1 MTVPAFPGLVPTSR
15 SFDPGDFP
23 IKTYNAQ
30 NGAEVRIK
38 YGNRRINRKLQ
49 LTYANVTDTEI
60 VKFIDHYA
68 DAGGTLNT
76 FEVPLTTFDGW
87 EGGKSRLTPGGP
99 LAYRYAKPPV
109 MTQVAKGRSTVTV
122 DLVMISQSSDDS

>member
-1 MTVPAFPGLVPTSR
+1 MTVPVFPGLVPTSR

-87 EGGKSRLTPGGP
+87 EAAKAGSLPEAPWRIVTPNRL
-99 LAYRYAKPPV
+99 
-109 MTQVAKGRSTVTV
+109 
-122 DLVMISQSSDDS
+122 

>member
-76 FEVPLTTFDGW
+76 FEVPLATFDGW
-87 EGGKSRLTPGGP
+87 EGGKDRLTPGGP

-122 DLVMISQSSDDS
+122 DLVMISQSIDDC

>member
-87 EGGKSRLTPGGP
+87 EGGKGRLTPGGP

-122 DLVMISQSSDDS
+122 DLVMISQSIDDC

>member
-76 FEVPLTTFDGW
+76 FEVPLTMFDGW
-87 EGGKSRLTPGGP
+87 EGGKDRLTPGGP

-122 DLVMISQSSDDS
+122 DLVMISQSIDDC